1 MAEGLLAG
9 SPHTVST
16 ASQPAIAPHVTYST
30 LNYIITTNTR
40 LTTSGGYVPC

>member
-30 LNYIITTNTR
+30 PELYNYNKH
-40 LTTSGGYVPC
+40 